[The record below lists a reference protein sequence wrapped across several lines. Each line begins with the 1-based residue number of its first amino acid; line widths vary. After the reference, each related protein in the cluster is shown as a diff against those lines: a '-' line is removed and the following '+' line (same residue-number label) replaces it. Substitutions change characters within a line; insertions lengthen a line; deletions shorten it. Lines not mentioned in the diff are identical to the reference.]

1 MRITIC
7 AYDAPGNIDGPTAW
21 LKRLLPFLKERGVQV
36 RVIFIAANSK
46 RLSFFNQLKS
56 EGYECTLVAWDLFF
70 EEKILA
76 ILDDLRAHP
85 PDVFIPNYFPSAC
98 YAAQWAKLAG
108 IPSVIIL
115 HNDNAMHHA
124 LVDEFAAGY
133 EERKV
138 SAVIAVSKFL
148 KQKID
153 EKKVTG
159 VISEYITYGAPV
171 PVKKAIRLASDPLK
185 LIYAGR
191 LNEHQKRISDV
202 TLALCAAAREVPGT
216 ECVIYGSG
224 EALETVL
231 QIIEEKGKGLSV
243 KYGGVLKSNEVQD
256 YLLQNHVYVLLS
268 DYEGL
273 PISLMEAM
281 AGGLVPVCTNMKSGV
296 GEVIENRKN
305 GFLVNDRDGE
315 FIQVIKQLK
324 TDLALWQTCS
334 DDARDTI
341 TSHFSQEICNEKW
354 LSMLKRLAAASRY
367 SGNIPR
373 VSLPELKAIHTRTE
387 FNSFDARM
395 PGPLRIPFYRLKK
408 RMGRLKRSLFGNY

>member
-21 LKRLLPFLKERGVQV
+21 LKRLIPFLKERSVQV

-46 RLSFFNQLKS
+46 RLPFLNELKKD
-56 EGYECTLVAWDLFF
+56 GYECTLIPWDLFF
-70 EEKILA
+70 EEKIMA
-76 ILDDLRAHP
+76 ILEDLRTHP

-124 LVDEFAAGY
+124 LVDEFAAGHK
-133 EERKV
+133 ERKV

-159 VISEYITYGAPV
+159 VITEYITYGAPV
-171 PVKKAIRLASDPLK
+171 PVKKANRLASDPLK

-202 TLALCAAAREVPGT
+202 TLALCAAAREVSGT
-216 ECVIYGSG
+216 ECMIYGSG
-224 EALETVL
+224 EALESVL
-231 QIIEEKGKGLSV
+231 QIIDEKGKGLPV

-256 YLLQNHVYVLLS
+256 HLLQNHVYVLLS

-281 AGGLVPVCTNMKSGV
+281 AAGLVPVCTNMKSGV

-305 GFLVNDRDGE
+305 GFLINDRDRE
-315 FIQVIKQLK
+315 FIKVIKELK

-334 DDARDTI
+334 NEARSTI
-341 TSHFSQEICNEKW
+341 IHDFSQEVCNDKW
-354 LSMLKRLAAASRY
+354 LLMLKRVAATSSY
-367 SGNIPR
+367 SGNIPMP
-373 VSLPELKAIHTRTE
+373 SLPELKAINTKTE
-387 FNSFDARM
+387 FNSFDTRM
-395 PGPLRIPFYRLKK
+395 PGPLQIPFYRLKK